1 MFALSRAFDA
11 EERGLAGSVTVTATE
26 SLTVP
31 FLIRNLPLLEQR
43 HPGIR
48 LHLVNEYRILNL
60 CRPRATLAT
69 GLAQPD
75 RETPSIRRTG
85 PLASAPYASP
95 THIVSHDAPSV
106 AGDRQT
112 GAEGRAVAY

>member
-11 EERGLAGSVTVTATE
+11 EDRGLAGSVTVTATE

-48 LHLVNEYRILNL
+48 LHLVNEYRMLNL
-60 CRPRATLAT
+60 SRRDADVAIRLDWPYQGDL
-69 GLAQPD
+69 
-75 RETPSIRRTG
+75 SIRTHWTMGFG
-85 PLASAPYASP
+85 PSYS
-95 THIVSHDAPSV
+95 SV
-106 AGDRQT
+106 N
-112 GAEGRAVAY
+112 VADPAAT

>member
-11 EERGLAGSVTVTATE
+11 EDRVLACSVTVTATE

-48 LHLVNEYRILNL
+48 LHLVNEYRMLNL
-60 CRPRATLAT
+60 SRREADVAIRLARPDQGDL
-69 GLAQPD
+69 
-75 RETPSIRRTG
+75 SIRKIGTMG
-85 PLASAPYASP
+85 FGLHASPDYVAAHGAAASAGA
-95 THIVSHDAPSV
+95 DRKSV
-106 AGDRQT
+106 
-112 GAEGRAVAY
+112 V